1 VCAFNLYRG
10 RGRRFR
16 AKPAP
21 PTNITEILEAT
32 LKKDQ
37 GRRTPEKADR
47 YHKKQNKNNSLK
59 TKPLDSLSERQPKP
73 LFLTESKINQNNL
86 RTTF

>member
-32 LKKDQ
+32 LKKI
-37 GRRTPEKADR
+37 RVEELR
-47 YHKKQNKNNSLK
+47 KKLTVITKN
-59 TKPLDSLSERQPKP
+59 R
-73 LFLTESKINQNNL
+73 I
-86 RTTF
+86 RIIA